1 VVKRLTEIQRL
12 PLEHIAEQ
20 HRGLTSAIAATYI
33 EAATI
38 CLSRHHQPPV
48 TFEVI
53 DDDLRVNAELAWVV
67 PNLRAQLAWANE
79 IDATEAGAYGCA
91 IAAVALSRGLYAVR
105 RAETLTGADYYVAPE
120 GYGLEDLEGC
130 YRLEISGTHLDT
142 MEVNRRLNAKLRQVR
157 LGNSNLPAIAA
168 VVGFRVLR
176 IVIKTLEDQ

>member
-1 VVKRLTEIQRL
+1 LTEIQRL

-38 CLSRHHQPPV
+38 CLSRHHQPPI

-67 PNLRAQLAWANE
+67 PSLRAQLAWANE

-91 IAAVALSRGLYAVR
+91 I
-105 RAETLTGADYYVAPE
+105 T
-120 GYGLEDLEGC
+120 
-130 YRLEISGTHLDT
+130 
-142 MEVNRRLNAKLRQVR
+142 
-157 LGNSNLPAIAA
+157 
-168 VVGFRVLR
+168 
-176 IVIKTLEDQ
+176 EDQ